1 MERSTPRLSVSFEA
15 LDSNY
20 VLDKSTAP
28 LFFLQKTQLSPAIDD
43 TASDPVPSDCDDSS
57 IDAYAAG
64 HRINEPDLGADD
76 DDDEL
81 LWKLGRT
88 NDDDT
93 WKRFSMVV
101 SMISVADYLQEEMES
116 VTEETASNKLTELDS
131 VTEESSSKMQNLL
144 ENGEYNESPK
154 PVDSIESSKNA
165 SLECNVHIDPEW
177 RMWDV
182 SLNAQNKVA
191 AHGQDW
197 ELKNRRQTQVALMAA
212 FLFLIVGG
220 IAIIAAVVIRNSNR
234 MRDSM

>member
-64 HRINEPDLGADD
+64 HRINAPDLGADD
-76 DDDEL
+76 DDGEL

-131 VTEESSSKMQNLL
+131 VTEESSKMQNFL

-154 PVDSIESSKNA
+154 PVDSIESSKVC
-165 SLECNVHIDPEW
+165 E
-177 RMWDV
+177 
-182 SLNAQNKVA
+182 
-191 AHGQDW
+191 
-197 ELKNRRQTQVALMAA
+197 
-212 FLFLIVGG
+212 
-220 IAIIAAVVIRNSNR
+220 
-234 MRDSM
+234 RDF